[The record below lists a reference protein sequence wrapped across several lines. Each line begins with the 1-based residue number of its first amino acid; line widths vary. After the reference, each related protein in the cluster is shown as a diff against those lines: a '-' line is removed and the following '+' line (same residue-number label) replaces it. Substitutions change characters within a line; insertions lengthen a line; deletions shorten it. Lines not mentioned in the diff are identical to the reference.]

1 MIEVYFRKINKFEE
15 TIVTNEFLLNR
26 IKDTNDE
33 KYKKLRINAYS
44 YLLKIL
50 KEKGINQEFICNEYG
65 KLYIKGNP
73 LFFNISH
80 TKDAFVIAFSTKE
93 IGVDIEVKREYDKET
108 LDKLISKCNSK
119 EEVVNNSNDFI
130 KLWTAKESFLKL
142 IGTGIINSLKDVKV
156 LDKVYCGKNNAYYK
170 IIEKDNYYIS
180 VSYNEYDEIKM
191 QD

>member
-15 TIVTNEFLLNR
+15 TIVTNEFLLDR
-26 IKDTNDE
+26 IQDTNDE

-80 TKDAFVIAFSTKE
+80 TKDAFVIALSTKE

-130 KLWTAKESFLKL
+130 KFWTAKESFLKL